1 MHKGIIFNA
10 IVIAF
15 MFLLT
20 AKYFVV
26 FFRYTYFYE
35 GYVTS
40 NFVQVNY
47 FSIHWPLGGLIKVL
61 MSSCYTCSLMKLLVL
76 VVVCSEGHQKGTIRM
91 GGRPFLTFETFL
103 VNIFGEGDDV
113 PLLLAHL
120 PKTSNCTVCST
131 LLADVVACTC
141 IRK

>member
-15 MFLLT
+15 VFLLT

-47 FSIHWPLGGLIKVL
+47 FSIHWPLGVLMKVL
-61 MSSCYTCSLMKLLVL
+61 MSCCYTYTLMKLLAF
-76 VVVCSEGHQKGTIRM
+76 VVICSEGRQNGTSRM
-91 GGRPFLTFETFL
+91 GDRPF
-103 VNIFGEGDDV
+103 
-113 PLLLAHL
+113 
-120 PKTSNCTVCST
+120 
-131 LLADVVACTC
+131 
-141 IRK
+141 